1 MQNEAL
7 HSSRDRPLAQR
18 SVDRALEAR
27 RVAYAEEVRRFVE
40 AGFALVRKS
49 GQLELRVSEVVA
61 AAGLSNH
68 AFYKHFRSKDEL
80 LVTLLDD
87 GIRQLSSYLR
97 HRMETVSSPRE
108 RIRRWVEGMCEQAV
122 NARAA
127 AATRPF
133 ALGRGRLAERFPDE
147 VAESERR
154 ISALVQRAIAD
165 AVEAGELPRA
175 DPARDAAVLYDLAM
189 GWMQR
194 KLAQPEP
201 PSRDEAASLV
211 VFALSGLERGR
222 PARRPTGES
231 ASAQRDGG
239 ERSSLSRRP
248 TRESASAQRGEAER
262 SAGSPSAS
270 DQRARRPG

>member
-1 MQNEAL
+1 MQNEVAN
-7 HSSRDRPLAQR
+7 SPADDRPLTLR

-27 RVAYAEEVRRFVE
+27 RAAYAEEVGRFVA
-40 AGFALVRKS
+40 AGFSLVRKS
-49 GQLELRVSEVVA
+49 GQLELRVSEVVS

-97 HRMETVSSPRE
+97 HRMETVSSPRQ
-108 RIRRWVEGMCEQAV
+108 RIRRWIEGMCEQAL

-147 VAESERR
+147 VADSERR
-154 ISALVQRAIAD
+154 LSALVQRAIAD
-165 AVEAGELPRA
+165 AAEAGELPRA
-175 DPARDAAVLYDLAM
+175 DAEHDAALLYDLAM

-201 PSRDEAASLV
+201 PSRAEADALV
-211 VFALSGLERGR
+211 AFALCGLERGR
-222 PARRPTGES
+222 P
-231 ASAQRDGG
+231 
-239 ERSSLSRRP
+239 
-248 TRESASAQRGEAER
+248 RG
-262 SAGSPSAS
+262 
-270 DQRARRPG
+270 